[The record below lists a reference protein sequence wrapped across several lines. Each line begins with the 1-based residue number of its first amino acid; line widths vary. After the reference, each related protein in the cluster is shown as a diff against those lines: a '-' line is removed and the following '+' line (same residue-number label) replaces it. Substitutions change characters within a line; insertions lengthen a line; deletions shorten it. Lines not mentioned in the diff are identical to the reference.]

1 MAQRVD
7 VQYIQ
12 FYTQGS
18 AAQRV
23 MPAISTYF
31 RPLPKIKKHKAVRIC
46 VDPVAILGTLVA
58 VCMLIMML
66 VGLQQL
72 QVAQEQTAQMD
83 AYVQRLEFENRQLKA
98 EYAASCDLDAI
109 EQTALALGMIP
120 QSEAVHTEIT
130 VEAPP
135 VEAPV
140 TMWNRIGTF
149 LTGLFA

>member
-1 MAQRVD
+1 MAQRAD

-12 FYTQGS
+12 FYTSGS
-18 AAQRV
+18 AAKRI

-31 RPLPKIKKHKAVRIC
+31 RPLPKIKKRKAVRVC
-46 VDPVAILGTLVA
+46 VDPIAIMGTLVA
-58 VCMLIMML
+58 VCMLVMML
-66 VGLQQL
+66 VGLNQL
-72 QVAQEQTAQMD
+72 QLAQESTAQMES
-83 AYVQRLEFENRQLKA
+83 YVQRLEFENRQLKA

-120 QSEAVHTEIT
+120 QAEAVHTEISIEVPQ
-130 VEAPP
+130 VEK
-135 VEAPV
+135 PV